1 MNTFKLTIASPDGNK
16 FSDEAQMLT
25 VRGIEGD
32 LAIMAGHIP
41 FITAL
46 QPCDC
51 KIVLPDGT
59 EKSEQS
65 TVVCSPSRKKA
76 QPSFPAASNGN
87 NRNITTGL

>member
-1 MNTFKLTIASPDGNK
+1 MSTFKLTIASPDGNK

-59 EKSEQS
+59 EKTVSEKGATLLS
-65 TVVCSPSRKKA
+65 G
-76 QPSFPAASNGN
+76 SFQWK
-87 NRNITTGL
+87 

>member
-51 KIVLPDGT
+51 KIVLPCFREVYRLPGNL
-59 EKSEQS
+59 
-65 TVVCSPSRKKA
+65 CSP
-76 QPSFPAASNGN
+76 FGN
-87 NRNITTGL
+87 D